1 MGIGKSMCTAS
12 VVHTSASVFLGKYT
26 MKRSKLLLAG
36 LVVLLI
42 LGFVYLI
49 SGPDGS
55 LQAKVDRDI
64 KRDVAR
70 FKPQNSL
77 DISMAMGLVTY
88 DPPTMLNP
96 PTPGPPLLL
105 YPPSQETLA
114 NMCGV

>member
-1 MGIGKSMCTAS
+1 
-12 VVHTSASVFLGKYT
+12 
-26 MKRSKLLLAG
+26 MKRQKLLLAG
-36 LVVLLI
+36 LVLLLI
-42 LGFVYLI
+42 LGFLYITAV
-49 SGPDGS
+49 PDVS
-55 LQAKVDRDI
+55 TEARVERDR

-70 FKPQNSL
+70 FLPQNSL
-77 DISMAMGLVTY
+77 DISMAMGLITQ

>member
-1 MGIGKSMCTAS
+1 
-12 VVHTSASVFLGKYT
+12 
-26 MKRSKLLLAG
+26 MKRQKLLLAG

-42 LGFVYLI
+42 LGFIYLV
-49 SGPDGS
+49 SGPDTS
-55 LQAKVDRDI
+55 VQARVDRDI

-70 FKPQNSL
+70 FLPQNSL
-77 DISMAMGLVTY
+77 DISMAMGLITH

-96 PTPGPPLLL
+96 PTEGPPLLL

>member
-1 MGIGKSMCTAS
+1 
-12 VVHTSASVFLGKYT
+12 
-26 MKRSKLLLAG
+26 MKRQKLLVAG
-36 LVVLLI
+36 LVFLLI
-42 LGFVYLI
+42 LGFLYLV
-49 SGPDGS
+49 SAPDAS
-55 LQAKVDRDI
+55 MEARVERDR

-70 FKPQNSL
+70 FLPQNSL

-96 PTPGPPLLL
+96 PTPPPPLLL

>member
-1 MGIGKSMCTAS
+1 
-12 VVHTSASVFLGKYT
+12 
-26 MKRSKLLLAG
+26 MKRQQLVLGG

-42 LGFVYLI
+42 LGFLYLV
-49 SGPDGS
+49 SAPDVS
-55 LQAKVDRDI
+55 LQARVERDH

-70 FKPQNSL
+70 FLPQNSI
-77 DISMAMGLVTY
+77 DISMAMGLVTH

-96 PTPGPPLLL
+96 PTPPPPLLL